1 MGTCGYGV
9 TISACL
15 PFSHNRVKIRI
26 RFMITITIKFRL
38 GANRNIYPF
47 CVMQYGGVSEC
58 YTGKPARLSVISRT
72 ETGNCNEYK

>member
-1 MGTCGYGV
+1 MGTFTDSV
-9 TISACL
+9 TISAGI
-15 PFSHNRVKIRI
+15 PFSQNRARIRV
-26 RFMITITIKFRL
+26 RFMITITIKFKL
-38 GANRNIYPF
+38 GAYRSIYPF